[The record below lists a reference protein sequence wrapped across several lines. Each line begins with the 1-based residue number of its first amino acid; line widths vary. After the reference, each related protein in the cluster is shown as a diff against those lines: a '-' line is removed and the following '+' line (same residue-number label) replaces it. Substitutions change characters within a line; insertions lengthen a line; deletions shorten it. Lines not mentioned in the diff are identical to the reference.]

1 VSAPEELRNAVHA
14 ALGKKATDVIVLDV
28 RELTA
33 FTDYFLIASGT
44 NQKQV
49 VALADAIRDTLRDEG
64 VRPQRVEGYPRQEWV
79 LLDYDWFIVHV
90 FSEKTRRF
98 YDLERLWSEA
108 KRTEI
113 SP

>member
-1 VSAPEELRNAVHA
+1 MSAPEQIRTAVDA
-14 ALGKKATDVIVLDV
+14 ALGKKATDVVVLDV
-28 RELTA
+28 GELTA
-33 FTDYFLIASGT
+33 FTDFFLIASGS
-44 NQKQV
+44 NQKQI
-49 VALADAIRDTLRDEG
+49 VAVADAIRDKLRDEG
-64 VRPQRVEGYPRQEWV
+64 VRPARVEGYPRQEWV

-98 YDLERLWSEA
+98 YDLERLWAEA